1 MNARRNFISGA
12 LSMGLLDFLGLAK
25 TASATPE
32 EAVQLKPPHWPQGAI
47 AQLVGASLITPLND
61 PGYGLDHHLP
71 KYLEL
76 GPDDEAPK
84 TYKGLTPK
92 GGVRYRFD
100 DNLLEEVT
108 TSFSFTVTY
117 YNQDVQGYHQ
127 FLWNGV
133 RMKQLAIVAGF
144 TVERTQEEAWN
155 LWRGAYLSFGENTRP
170 GSFTLASGNSGW
182 TTLETAWQTIATPEA
197 KVTWLATVDSPS
209 WPEYKFP
216 NEAAVLL
223 MVAHPG
229 FESGREPLAYFTAPA
244 VVPVKGLER
253 VKGESPRTTALRLA
267 VEQACATAGIAPAA
281 IGTVARDCGRHSKE
295 AAVRLAETSAALLP
309 LLPEYDIVHQG
320 IDLAAVFGE
329 LGANTV
335 SYTLLLAAY
344 AANQRRHPVLYISS
358 RDPDAG
364 RAMLVLPTP
373 NPVPPADPE
382 RLNRVAR
389 SRGQWYRPWWGQ
401 RLDGKKDF

>member
-1 MNARRNFISGA
+1 
-12 LSMGLLDFLGLAK
+12 MGLLDFLGLAK

-32 EAVQLKPPHWPQGAI
+32 QAVQPKPPHWPQGAV

-61 PGYGLDHHLP
+61 PGYGLDHHLL
-71 KYLEL
+71 KYLAL
-76 GPDDEAPK
+76 GPEDEAPK
-84 TYKGLTPK
+84 TYKAITGTSK
-92 GGVRYRFD
+92 MARYRFD
-100 DNLLEEVT
+100 KNLVSEIGNSL
-108 TSFSFTVTY
+108 SFTVTY
-117 YNQDVQGYHQ
+117 YNKDVQGYHQ

-133 RMKQLAIVAGF
+133 RMNGLSVIAGF
-144 TVERTQEEAWN
+144 TSERNEEEARTIWEYS
-155 LWRGAYLSFGENTRP
+155 YLSFGTVSKPN
-170 GSFTLASGNSGW
+170 FTLASGNSGW
-182 TTLETAWQTIATPEA
+182 TTLETAWQAIATPEA
-197 KVTWLATVDSPS
+197 KVIWLGTVDSPS
-209 WPEYKFP
+209 WPKDELP

-244 VVPVKGLER
+244 VVPIKGLAR
-253 VKGESPRTTALRLA
+253 VKGESLRATALRLA
-267 VEQACATAGIAPAA
+267 VEQVCAAAGIAPAS

-295 AAVRLAETSAALLP
+295 AATRLAEISAALLP
-309 LLPEYDIVHQG
+309 LLPDYDIVHQG

-373 NPVPPADPE
+373 NPVPPTDPE

-389 SRGQWYRPWWGQ
+389 SRGQWYRPWWGL
-401 RLDGKKDF
+401 RLDGRKDF

>member
-1 MNARRNFISGA
+1 
-12 LSMGLLDFLGLAK
+12 MGLLDFLGLAK
-25 TASATPE
+25 PSSAAPE
-32 EAVQLKPPHWPQGAI
+32 EKLQPKPPHWPQGAV

-71 KYLEL
+71 KYLAL

-84 TYKGLTPK
+84 TYKSLTGEGLE
-92 GGVRYRFD
+92 RYRFD
-100 DNLLEEVT
+100 DNLLIPLTV
-108 TSFSFTVTY
+108 SFSFTVTY
-117 YNQDVQGYHQ
+117 YNKDVQGYHQ
-127 FLWNGV
+127 FLWNQV
-133 RMKQLAIVAGF
+133 RMKQLAIVAGM
-144 TVERTQEEAWN
+144 TPERTEEEAKE
-155 LWRGAYLSFGENTRP
+155 LWLGAYQSFGENTRP

-197 KVTWLATVDSPS
+197 KVIWLGTVDSPS
-209 WPEYKFP
+209 WPKDELP

-229 FESGREPLAYFTAPA
+229 FDSGREPLAYFTAPT
-244 VVPVKGLER
+244 VVPVKGLKR
-253 VKGESPRTTALRLA
+253 VQGESLRATALRLA
-267 VEQACATAGIAPAA
+267 VEQVCAAAGIAPAS

-295 AAVRLAETSAALLP
+295 AATRLAETSAALLP
-309 LLPEYDIVHQG
+309 LLPDYDIVHQG

-335 SYTLLLAAY
+335 NYTLLLAAY

-373 NPVPPADPE
+373 NPVPPTDPE